1 MDVAARIEGLEA
13 ENERLRDRIAQLE
26 DAMGLDFVAPLEWRL
41 TRAETALFGVLL
53 AREFATKEALLAG
66 VARDPTGDAPE
77 IKIVD
82 VFVCKA
88 RRKLRPFGIEIETIW
103 GRGYRLTPESKAA
116 ARAQLAGAF
125 A

>member
-1 MDVAARIEGLEA
+1 MDAVARIEGLEA
-13 ENERLRDRIAQLE
+13 ENGRLRDRIAQLE
-26 DAMGLDFVAPLEWRL
+26 EAMGLDFIAPLEWRL

-53 AREFATKEALLAG
+53 AREIATKEALLTG
-66 VARDPTGDAPE
+66 IVRDPTGEAPE

-88 RRKLRPFGIEIETIW
+88 RRKLRPFGIEIETLW
-103 GRGYRLTPESKAA
+103 GRGYRLSPEVKAL
-116 ARAQLAGAF
+116 ARAQLAEAF